1 MAHQPHE
8 KCDVIFHYVPI
19 AWVSV
24 QVLVQSFYS
33 CDMPFIFKTAMPNLH
48 VFFFTWHVCHSGMPF
63 IFKTAMP
70 NLHVF
75 SLYMACMRLWH
86 AIHFQDNH
94 AKPACFFLY
103 MACMHVHYMEFF
115 FALACGLQLFCCHF
129 VAMQRAHGDSQHTWV
144 TWTYMSCM
152 IFADWASSSPKQLHV
167 YWKLGLSLI
176 CCYLFFIYHG
186 HIRRQCPFRSI
197 HAAMEGIWRF
207 LPWWSPT
214 WSLLTMWCCW
224 VYRWILDMVLEV
236 KWKKPEDRKSVV

>member
-1 MAHQPHE
+1 MFPLLWCLCRFLFKVFITATCHSFSRQPGQT
-8 KCDVIFHYVPI
+8 CMF
-19 AWVSV
+19 
-24 QVLVQSFYS
+24 
-33 CDMPFIFKTAMPNLH
+33 
-48 VFFFTWHVCHSGMPF
+48 FFFTWHVCHSGMPF

-103 MACMHVHYMEFF
+103 MACMHVHYMECFF
-115 FALACGLQLFCCHF
+115 CQACGLQLFCCHF
-129 VAMQRAHGDSQHTWV
+129 VAMHRAHGDSQHTWA
-144 TWTYMSCM
+144 TWTYISCM
-152 IFADWASSSPKQLHV
+152 IFVDWASSSPKQLHV
-167 YWKLGLSLI
+167 YWKLGLIDLLL
-176 CCYLFFIYHG
+176 LFFTYHG
-186 HIRRQCPFRSI
+186 HIRCQCPFRSI

-214 WSLLTMWCCW
+214 WSLLTMWCCG

-236 KWKKPEDRKSVV
+236 TWKKPKM

>member
-1 MAHQPHE
+1 MACMPLWHAIHFQDSHAKPACFFPFTWHV
-8 KCDVIFHYVPI
+8 CD
-19 AWVSV
+19 
-24 QVLVQSFYS
+24 
-33 CDMPFIFKTAMPNLH
+33 CDMPFIFKITMPNLH
-48 VFFFTWHVCHSGMPF
+48 VFFFTWH
-63 IFKTAMP
+63 
-70 NLHVF
+70 
-75 SLYMACMRLWH
+75 ACMFITW
-86 AIHFQDNH
+86 N
-94 AKPACFFLY
+94 
-103 MACMHVHYMEFF
+103 VF

-236 KWKKPEDRKSVV
+236 KWKKPEM